1 MQLRVHPLTMRVSS
15 QKVHKKEVEKESF
28 FAYLFLD
35 IPFLFF
41 WVLRFYTLPND
52 ITITDDLD

>member
-1 MQLRVHPLTMRVSS
+1 MRVSS